1 MYLFPSN
8 EDLVYFDRR
17 GLKCPDEQTNE
28 SFGILYELRQGV
40 FPWPLRIDG
49 VTDGWHVVVMMTV
62 MGKRDADL
70 FVDQEEKGKRWC

>member
-1 MYLFPSN
+1 MAS
-8 EDLVYFDRR
+8 
-17 GLKCPDEQTNE
+17 
-28 SFGILYELRQGV
+28 
-40 FPWPLRIDG
+40 LRIDG